1 MILSNYIGSGCKYMK
16 KIIYPCI
23 LLLSLI
29 LFILSFTVFANT
41 EWLGGIIIGISIY
54 LFLGSLIKICKTND
68 KLKDMLICLIDLLF
82 WLP

>member
-1 MILSNYIGSGCKYMK
+1 MK
-16 KIIYPCI
+16 KFIYPFL

-29 LFILSFTVFANT
+29 LFVLSFTVFANT
-41 EWLGGIIIGISIY
+41 EWLGGVIIVIGIY

-68 KLKDMLICLIDLLF
+68 KLKNELICSIDLLF